1 METSIDFDSWI
12 ATYQPTDIEYYASYD
27 PVAGSIFKVG
37 NRSALASD
45 PHVVPIDTELAEKII
60 EGSLPIHRC
69 FVNPDTQEVEIAEIK
84 SITKIND
91 ILHRVI
97 ELEHSQ
103 VERHDLKIIYNRLS
117 KVLTIELLATTHWTN
132 DLSMSFYLTDYNDPN
147 VVYKDITVVLADIK
161 NTPAAYTDIALPER
175 FSVYTKRLFRNYV
188 LEIL

>member
-1 METSIDFDSWI
+1 METTIDFDSWLD
-12 ATYQPTDIEYYASYD
+12 TYQPTDIEYYASYD

-45 PHVVPIDTELAEKII
+45 PYVVLVDTELAEKII

-97 ELEHSQ
+97 ELEHSLA
-103 VERHDLKIIYNRLS
+103 ERQDLKLTYNGSS
-117 KVLTIELLATTHWTN
+117 KLLTIELLATTHWTD
-132 DLSMSFYLTDYNDPN
+132 DLSMTFYLTDYNDPN
-147 VVYKDITVVLADIK
+147 IVYKDITVVLADIK
-161 NTPAAYTDIALPER
+161 NIPAVYTDIVLPER

>member
-12 ATYQPTDIEYYASYD
+12 AAYSPTDIVYHVSYD
-27 PVAGSIFKVG
+27 PVSGSIFKVG
-37 NRSALASD
+37 NQTALVGD
-45 PHVVPIDTELAEKII
+45 EYTTVIDTELAEKII

-97 ELEHSQ
+97 ELEHSLA
-103 VERHDLKIIYNRLS
+103 ERQDLKITYDRS
-117 KVLTIELLATTHWTN
+117 TKVLTIELLATTHWTN
-132 DLSMSFYLTDYNDPN
+132 DLSMLFYLTDYNDPN

-161 NTPAAYTDIALPER
+161 NTPAVYTDIVLPER